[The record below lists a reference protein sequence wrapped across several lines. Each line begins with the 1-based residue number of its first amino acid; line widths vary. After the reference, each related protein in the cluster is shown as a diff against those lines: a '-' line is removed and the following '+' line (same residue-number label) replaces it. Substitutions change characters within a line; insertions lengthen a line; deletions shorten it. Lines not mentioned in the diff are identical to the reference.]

1 MNWSAFFLKRPVFAI
16 ILNFLL
22 IILGF
27 LSFRSLPVAE
37 FPSVSNLVIS
47 IQTFY
52 PNASAEIVE
61 NEVTFPL
68 EEAVAGVEGVEE
80 ISSTS
85 HFNYSYIR
93 LSFGPKT
100 EIIKA
105 LTEVREKV
113 SQARYQLPDTVK
125 EPIIGRDQRHDVS
138 ALSFSLQGEDYRL
151 GQLSHFAHLYLKNAL
166 KSIPGVAKVEIN
178 GPAPVMRLKLEPLKM
193 FTLGIGINQV
203 VEKLKEHH
211 LVLPAG
217 RFKKELPITLETL
230 LKTPEDFG
238 NIILQKKGESLVF
251 LKDIAKIQ
259 EDEDQN
265 WRVRVNGKSGIG
277 INLYKTS
284 EGNVLQISDAAR
296 ALIPQLQKS
305 LPNGVHLMINTDNAD
320 FVRASLKNIQ
330 VSFWEAFLLVFLV
343 CLVFLRSIT
352 ATLIPFVTIP
362 ISIIGSFIFMRMF
375 GLSIN
380 TLTLLAM
387 VLAVGLVVDDAIV
400 VIENIHRHHKQ
411 GHPLP
416 KAALLGAKEV
426 SFAIIAMTFTLASV
440 YAPLLFIEGI
450 VGELFREFAITLA
463 GAVII
468 SGITA
473 ITLSPLMTTKFLTP
487 SGLFSLKFFEDLLQ
501 KLEKG
506 YEELLHKTFKRLN
519 LLMLGLGI
527 IIGLT
532 AWFYILL
539 PKEIAPSEDR
549 GLIGI
554 WIAPLAGKT
563 IKVFDSYVQ
572 QAEKLLTQFPEV
584 KNYTMWQGDWG
595 AQVVASLVP
604 WSQRKRSADQ
614 IVEELKKEVKEIPTV
629 EISPWSWNIG
639 LPNVEFSS
647 QEGLT
652 LSFEAQTTGSY
663 QELNKEIKNL
673 CQLLEKEKIFSDV
686 SQTLRL
692 DYPGL
697 RGEIDTQKVAQYGLK
712 TEHIALVL
720 QALYSEAYPLQ
731 FSKDNQRYDIIIE
744 ALKSPR
750 NLYDTFITTEGQKKI
765 PLGAVLKLTP
775 KLEPKELAH
784 YNQLRSTRVH
794 VSLKPG
800 QKFNE
805 AMVYLEKKIT
815 EVLPKNI
822 QISFVGAVK
831 QFQESSS
838 LMILLFFTALLFIY
852 SVLAI
857 QFESFIDP
865 LIIIGTVPF
874 ACAGGL
880 MMLWCTGQSLNIY
893 SQIGLITLTG
903 LITKHGILIV
913 EFANQLSQQGQSYV
927 SAAIRAACL
936 RLRPIL
942 MTTGAMLFGAL
953 PLIFSSGAGAEVR
966 HVIGSVLL
974 GGLILG
980 TVLTLFVIPVT
991 YSLVKQWQTKLS

>member
-1 MNWSAFFLKRPVFAI
+1 MNWSTFFLKRPVFAI
-16 ILNFLL
+16 VLNFL
-22 IILGF
+22 IIFLGF
-27 LSFRSLPVAE
+27 LSFRGLPVAE
-37 FPSVSNLVIS
+37 FPMVSNLIIS
-47 IQTFY
+47 VQTFY

-80 ISSTS
+80 ISSAS
-85 HFNYSYIR
+85 HFNYSHIR
-93 LSFGPKT
+93 LSFLPGT
-100 EIIKA
+100 DIIKA
-105 LTEVREKV
+105 LTEIREKV

-125 EPIIGRDQRHDVS
+125 EPIIGRDQRNDVS
-138 ALSFSLQGEDYRL
+138 CLSLSLQGEDYTL
-151 GQLSHFAHLYLKNAL
+151 GQLTHFAQLYLKNSL
-166 KSIPGVAKVEIN
+166 KSISGVAKVEIN
-178 GPAPVMRLKLEPLKM
+178 GPAPVMRLKLDPLKM

-203 VEKLKEHH
+203 IEKLRENHV
-211 LVLPAG
+211 VLPAG
-217 RFKKELPITLETL
+217 RFKKELPITLESF
-230 LKTPEDFG
+230 LKTPEDFK
-238 NIILQKKGESLVF
+238 NIILQKKASSLVF
-251 LKDIAKIQ
+251 LKDIAKVQ

-277 INLYKTS
+277 INLYKAS
-284 EGNVLQISDAAR
+284 DGNVLKISEAAQ
-296 ALIPQLQKS
+296 ALIPQLQKN
-305 LPNGVHLMINTDNAD
+305 LPQGVHLLINTDNAD
-320 FVRASLKNIQ
+320 FVRSSLKNIQ
-330 VSFWEAFLLVFLV
+330 FSFWESFLLVFLV

-400 VIENIHRHHKQ
+400 VIENIYRHHKK
-411 GHPLP
+411 GYALP
-416 KAALLGAKEV
+416 KAALIGAKEV

-440 YAPLLFIEGI
+440 YVPLFFIEGI

-473 ITLSPLMTTKFLTP
+473 ITLSPLMTTRLLTP
-487 SGLFSLKFFEDLLQ
+487 SSLFSLQFFEDFLQ
-501 KLEKG
+501 KLEQG
-506 YEELLHKTFKRLN
+506 YEKLLYKTFNHLK
-519 LLMLGLGI
+519 LLTFCLGI
-527 IIGLT
+527 VIGLT
-532 AWFYILL
+532 AWFYKIL

-563 IKVFDSYVQ
+563 IQVFDSYVQ
-572 QAEKLLTQFPEV
+572 QAEKLLAQLPEV
-584 KNYTMWQGDWG
+584 KNYMMWQGDWG
-595 AQVVASLVP
+595 AQVVASLTP
-604 WSQRKRSADQ
+604 WSDRKRSADK
-614 IVEELKKEVKEIPTV
+614 IVEALQKEVKQIPTV

-639 LPNVEFSS
+639 LPNIEFSS
-647 QEGLT
+647 KEGLT

-663 QELNKEIKNL
+663 HQLNSHIKKL
-673 CQLLEKEKIFSDV
+673 CQQIEKEKIFEDV

-697 RGEIDTQKVAQYGLK
+697 KGEINTQKVAQYGLK
-712 TEHIALVL
+712 TSHIALVL

-744 ALKSPR
+744 ALKSPH
-750 NLYDTFITTEGQKKI
+750 NLYDTFILTEDQKKI

-775 KLEPKELAH
+775 KVEPNELTH

-805 AMVYLEKKIT
+805 AMVYLEKKTDEI
-815 EVLPKNI
+815 LPKNI
-822 QISFVGAVK
+822 KVSFVGAVK

-838 LMILLFFTALLFIY
+838 LMMLLFLTALLFIY

-857 QFESFIDP
+857 QFESFVDP
-865 LIIIGTVPF
+865 IIIIGTVPF

-880 MMLWCTGQSLNIY
+880 IMLWCAGQSLNIY
-893 SQIGLITLTG
+893 SQIGLITLIG

-913 EFANQLSQQGQSYV
+913 EFANQLSQEGQPYV
-927 SAAIRAACL
+927 SAAIHAACL

-953 PLIFSSGAGAEVR
+953 PLIFSSGAGAEAR

-980 TVLTLFVIPVT
+980 TCLTLFVIPVI
-991 YSLVKQWQTKLS
+991 YSLIKQWQTKLP